1 MCRHDTVI
9 LLFMSAITSAFAEC
23 RRELERL
30 NTLTTLPT
38 PHPPP
43 PPPNRFIP
51 WNSLF
56 TQQILLPF
64 VYHFDSYFLN
74 LIDMCSKNEITKTLY
89 VLKKN
94 MKNLYSFFGKVW
106 LCFQFLLKKLLL
118 TISYLQI
125 LQSSS
130 SFYFSVL
137 THIKM

>member
-30 NTLTTLPT
+30 NTLTTLHT
-38 PHPPP
+38 
-43 PPPNRFIP
+43 PPNRFIP

>member
-38 PHPPP
+38 

>member
-38 PHPPP
+38 
-43 PPPNRFIP
+43 PPNRFIP